1 MKNHFYISFCL
12 AVCMA
17 FSLFSCDEIEGP
29 YKETNQT
36 DTTVTGEVV
45 KKVLLEE
52 FTGHKCPNCPD
63 GAASA
68 HALKELYGDKLV
80 IVAVHSGYFANTSS
94 PDFTYDF
101 RTPEGETYYSNFG
114 VTTNPIG
121 MINRKEFSGKKLQT
135 HTSWST
141 YVSGE
146 MDVEPIIGLKIE
158 NTYDDDTRALS
169 VKVTAKSVTAIAEF
183 YKICVQIT
191 ENGIVKPQQT
201 SSGINQNYVHDHVL
215 RQTLNTTWG
224 EDIALSGASGIEA
237 IKNYNITLNN
247 DWVAENCSVV
257 AYIYNSANFEVVQA
271 EEISIINP

>member
-12 AVCMA
+12 AAFMA

-36 DTTVTGEVV
+36 DTTTTGEVV

-80 IVAVHSGYFANTSS
+80 IVAIHSGYFATTTS

-101 RTPEGETYYSNFG
+101 RTPEGEDLYSSFG

-146 MDVEPIIGLKIE
+146 MDVEPVIGLKIE
-158 NTYDDDTRALS
+158 NTYDADTRALS
-169 VKVTAKSVTAIAEF
+169 VKVTAKTVTALTEN

-191 ENGIVKPQQT
+191 ENGIVKPQQS
-201 SSGINQNYVHDHVL
+201 SSGINQNYEHDHVL
-215 RQTLNTTWG
+215 RQTLNTAWG
-224 EDIALSGASGIEA
+224 EDIALSGASGTEA